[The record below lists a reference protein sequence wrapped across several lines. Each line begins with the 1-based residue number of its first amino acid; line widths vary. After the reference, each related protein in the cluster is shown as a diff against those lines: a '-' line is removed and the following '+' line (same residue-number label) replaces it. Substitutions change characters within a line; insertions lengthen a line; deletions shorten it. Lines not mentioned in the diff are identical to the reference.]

1 VAALGFRGLRE
12 VFFFGGM
19 AASSV
24 RVRCERNFWCCL
36 PESVVVWIR
45 KYPLREGCIW
55 MERYHVRLGKR
66 RTTVTMDT
74 IVSEY
79 LALHLRVEPSTEAH
93 SAVRGWLQG
102 RLDESN
108 DPGRFRVSQWLL
120 GQAVEAVARPSL
132 VEAHGRWLDKKI
144 SKKRRT
150 RRA

>member
-1 VAALGFRGLRE
+1 
-12 VFFFGGM
+12 
-19 AASSV
+19 
-24 RVRCERNFWCCL
+24 
-36 PESVVVWIR
+36 
-45 KYPLREGCIW
+45 

-79 LALHLRVEPSTEAH
+79 LALYLRVEPGSTEAH
-93 SAVRGWLQG
+93 SAVRGWLQE

-132 VEAHGRWLDKKI
+132 VETYGRWVDTKI
-144 SKKRRT
+144 SREKKARRP
-150 RRA
+150 